1 MSIDWLDVG
10 RNSDLLVVLFK
21 FNVGIRA
28 GFDFVH
34 DVDNRCALIRRLVPN
49 VTALIVGH
57 TAPYPSRYTAVGQ

>member
-1 MSIDWLDVG
+1 MSIDWLDID

-21 FNVGIRA
+21 FNIGIRA

-49 VTALIVGH
+49 VTAIIIGH
-57 TAPYPSRYTAVGQ
+57 ASPDSGDIAAVRQ